1 MKHEPGASD
10 VEAVARAA
18 HVLAGGG
25 DVAWYRRFTPFLG
38 PAFVASVAY
47 VDPGNFATNV
57 QGGAEFGY
65 LLLWVIVASN
75 LMAML
80 IQLLSAKLGIA
91 TGRNLAEVCRD
102 SFSRP
107 VVWGMWV
114 VAELVAMATDLAE
127 FVGAAVGFN
136 LLFGIPLFPAAL
148 LTGVATFLIL
158 GLQRSGFRPL
168 EAVITA
174 MVGVIALSYLIETLL
189 EQHDWAALA
198 YGATVPRFEGKESVV
213 LAVGMLGATVMP
225 HVIFLHSSLTQHR
238 IRPTSPVEARRLYRF
253 QFLDVGLGL
262 GLAGLIN
269 AAMLIMAAATFHAR
283 GLTGVASIE
292 EAYRTLTPLLG
303 PMAGVAFAIALIASG
318 LASSTVGTMAGQMI
332 MQGFLHRQI
341 PVWIRRAVTMI
352 PALIVLGIGLDPT
365 RTLVLSQVFLSF
377 GIPFALIPLVLFTRR
392 KALMGG
398 LTNHPLTT
406 AASVAVSVLILGLN
420 AYLLVSIFSGGSG

>member
-1 MKHEPGASD
+1 MGAAPLKHEPGASD
-10 VEAVARAA
+10 AEAVARAA
-18 HVLAGGG
+18 QVLAGGG

-38 PAFVASVAY
+38 PAFWPPRLRR
-47 VDPGNFATNV
+47 PGELRTNV

-189 EQHDWAALA
+189 EQHDWAALLRGD
-198 YGATVPRFEGKESVV
+198 GATLRGEGSVV

-238 IRPTSPVEARRLYRF
+238 IRPTSPVRP
-253 QFLDVGLGL
+253 
-262 GLAGLIN
+262 
-269 AAMLIMAAATFHAR
+269 
-283 GLTGVASIE
+283 GVCTASSFW
-292 EAYRTLTPLLG
+292 TWGWVWVWP
-303 PMAGVAFAIALIASG
+303 
-318 LASSTVGTMAGQMI
+318 ASSTPPCSSWPPPPSTPG
-332 MQGFLHRQI
+332 
-341 PVWIRRAVTMI
+341 
-352 PALIVLGIGLDPT
+352 
-365 RTLVLSQVFLSF
+365 
-377 GIPFALIPLVLFTRR
+377 
-392 KALMGG
+392 
-398 LTNHPLTT
+398 
-406 AASVAVSVLILGLN
+406 ASPE
-420 AYLLVSIFSGGSG
+420 